1 MMEYMLFY
9 IGFSLLLI
17 HEMDAIRQREWK
29 LFIFLSSLREETAYV
44 VFTALHIPL
53 YILLFWGLFGDGS
66 SGINHGL
73 VVALD
78 CFFIIHVV
86 LHVLFIRHKDY
97 QFKNFFSWVLIL
109 GAGIAGVVDLLI

>member
-1 MMEYMLFY
+1 MEYMFFY

-53 YILLFWGLFGDGS
+53 YIVLFWGLFGDGS
-66 SGINHGL
+66 GINDGL
-73 VVALD
+73 VIALD
-78 CFFIIHVV
+78 CFLIIHVF
-86 LHVLFIRHKDY
+86 LHLLFIRHKDY
-97 QFKNFFSWVLIL
+97 QFTSVFSWVLIL
-109 GAGIAGVVDLLI
+109 GAGIAGALDLIV